1 LSQPRDDRQDD
12 LFRTSLEAIINL
24 RHPLVRLAAEI
35 NWDFLAKRFSSVCR
49 VGPGQPPL
57 PTRLVA
63 GLFILKHMHNFSD
76 EALCDRWVENPYFQ
90 YFCGEAVFRHELPF
104 DRSSLTR
111 WRQRLGEEQIAA
123 LLQESLSVAHRSG
136 AIETKDLERV
146 VVDTTVQEKAIAHPT
161 DARLMHRAIEKLVDL
176 AKREGVKLRQSY
188 LRLAK
193 RAAIMVGRYTHAH
206 QFKRARRELKFL
218 RTRLGRIIRDIRR
231 KIEDD
236 GTLEDRFGPLLDLA
250 LRVRHQEQRQRGP
263 KVYSLHAPE
272 VECIG
277 KGKARTPY
285 EFGCKVSIVT
295 PVTAPKG
302 GQFVLHAKALHGNPY
317 DGHTLAP
324 VIADLE
330 KLTGVA
336 VRRIHGDKGYRGHNY
351 PYRFKVWISGQL
363 RRVTKAIR
371 REMRRRAAVE
381 PVIGHLKDD
390 HRMRRNHLKGREGD
404 RINAVLAAAGYNF
417 SLLLRW
423 FRQFLRV
430 LLLIFGQPLA
440 PPRLA

>member
-1 LSQPRDDRQDD
+1 MSQPRDDRQDD

-63 GLFILKHMHNFSD
+63 GLFILKHMHNLSD

-176 AKREGVKLRQSY
+176 AKLEGVKLRQSY

>member
-1 LSQPRDDRQDD
+1 MSQPRDDRQDD
-12 LFRTSLEAIINL
+12 LFRASLEAIINL

-35 NWDFLAKRFSSVCR
+35 DWDFLAKRFSSVCR

-63 GLFILKHMHNFSD
+63 GLFILKHMHNLSD

-123 LLQESLSVAHRSG
+123 LLQESLSVAHRAG

-161 DARLMHRAIEKLVDL
+161 DARLTHRAIEKLVDL
-176 AKREGVKLRQSY
+176 AKREGIELRQSY

-206 QFKRARRELKFL
+206 QFKRARRQLKFL

-231 KIEDD
+231 KIQ
-236 GTLEDRFGPLLDLA
+236 GNAALEDRFGPLLDLA
-250 LRVRHQEQRQRGP
+250 ARVRHQEQRQRGP

-277 KGKARTPY
+277 KGKARAPY

-317 DGHTLAP
+317 DGHTLGP
-324 VIADLE
+324 VINALQA
-330 KLTGVA
+330 LTGVEA
-336 VRRIHGDKGYRGHNY
+336 RRIHVDKGYRGHNY
-351 PYRFKVWISGQL
+351 PDRFKVWISGQV
-363 RRVTKAIR
+363 RHVTKTIR
-371 REMRRRAAVE
+371 REMKRRAAVE
-381 PVIGHLKDD
+381 PVIGHVKAE
-390 HRMRRNHLKGREGD
+390 HRMGRNYLKGREGD
-404 RINAVLAAAGYNF
+404 RINAVLAAAGFNF

-423 FRQFLRV
+423 FRRLLRT
-430 LLLIFGQPLA
+430 LLLILARPVLA
-440 PPRLA
+440 PRFA

>member
-1 LSQPRDDRQDD
+1 MSQPRDDRQDD
-12 LFRTSLEAIINL
+12 LFRASLEAIIKL
-24 RHPLVRLAAEI
+24 RHPLVRLASEI

-63 GLFILKHMHNFSD
+63 GLFILKHMHNLSD

-90 YFCGEAVFRHELPF
+90 YFCGEAVFRHELSF

-161 DARLMHRAIEKLVDL
+161 DARLIHRAIEKLVDL

-218 RTRLGRIIRDIRR
+218 RTRLGRVIRDIRR
-231 KIEDD
+231 KIEGDPA
-236 GTLEDRFGPLLDLA
+236 LEDRFGPLLDLA

-263 KVYSLHAPE
+263 KVYSLHATE

-277 KGKARTPY
+277 KGKARAPY

-317 DGHTLAP
+317 DGHTLGP

-330 KLTGVA
+330 KLTGAA

-351 PYRFKVWISGQL
+351 PDRFKVWISGQV
-363 RRVTKAIR
+363 RRVTQVIR

-423 FRQFLRV
+423 FRRLLCA
-430 LLLIFGQPLA
+430 LLLILARAVLA
-440 PPRLA
+440 PRFA